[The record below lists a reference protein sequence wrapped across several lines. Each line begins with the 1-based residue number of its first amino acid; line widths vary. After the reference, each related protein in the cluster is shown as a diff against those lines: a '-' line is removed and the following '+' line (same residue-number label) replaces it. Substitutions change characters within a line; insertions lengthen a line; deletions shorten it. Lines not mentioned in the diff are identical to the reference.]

1 MKSAAASGVLAG
13 FVVLSTGAGGVS
25 NFLKVD
31 KRLYIIIMFFKVLF
45 YLSDGMSNINR
56 IGHMFLLPCAACL
69 ILGNAKIIHCESD
82 CKLLSYTLTYTLT
95 YTTTYT
101 LSYTTVEIIIQTR
114 KVVSPQNAVYQYFV
128 VKGRFDIPF

>member
-1 MKSAAASGVLAG
+1 
-13 FVVLSTGAGGVS
+13 
-25 NFLKVD
+25 
-31 KRLYIIIMFFKVLF
+31 
-45 YLSDGMSNINR
+45 MSNINR

-101 LSYTTVEIIIQTR
+101 TTYTLTYTTTYTLTYTTVEIIIQTR